1 MEVTDQLNAPV
12 ALLSGKIRGTF
23 RIGGPVG
30 PTAVLDVL
38 EKRRLLDPKNKGHIF

>member
-1 MEVTDQLNAPV
+1 MEVTGQLKAPA
-12 ALLSGKIRGTF
+12 ALFSEKIHGTF

-38 EKRRLLDPKNKGHIF
+38 KKRRLLDPENKGHIF